1 MIAMK
6 QTTAHAL
13 LNVRVPMR
21 DGVEL
26 GTHVYL
32 PAEGGPFPVLLT
44 RTPYDALS
52 KSAAEC
58 LEWPSR
64 GYAYVKQDT
73 RGCFLSDGDNTPWL
87 NEMNDGEDALKWVA
101 AQPWCNGHVAM
112 YGGSY
117 VAATQIAA
125 AASGHPALRC
135 FTPCLIGAEFYHTC
149 YWGGA
154 FRLMWQS
161 RWTLKPKA
169 GVEKSEIEAQ
179 LPLMTADIFARGEEV
194 KFWRDAWQHP
204 QMDDFW
210 RPTSFSANVTSVQAP
225 AFIRSGWFDHFI
237 CDIFDIF
244 NGLRQNG
251 GNAETRKYSRILI
264 GPWRHEINSIVV
276 GEVDFGEAGKAQG
289 LYPEEIAFIDHFTCG
304 QGDYDVNVAPLRLFI
319 MGANVWR
326 DEQEWPLART
336 SWTDFFLGGNGQL
349 GAAPSGEADS
359 YDYDPA
365 NPVPTC
371 GGAWDFDNVGPRT
384 QTEIEARPDVLI
396 YTSELL
402 QEDMEVTGPV
412 SVTLYA
418 SSSAIDTDFTA
429 KLVDVDE
436 NGKPLSVTDG
446 IIRAQY
452 RHGHGAKAF
461 LKPGEATEFTIRCNP
476 TAYVF
481 KKGHK
486 LRVQISSSNFPAF
499 ARNLN
504 TGNPPENDSEMKIAH
519 QRIFHSAEHPS
530 RITLPLIKN

>member
-1 MIAMK
+1 MK
-6 QTTAHAL
+6 HVTAHAL

-32 PAEGGPFPVLLT
+32 PDEGGPFPALLT
-44 RTPYDALS
+44 RTPYEAIS
-52 KSAAEC
+52 KSAADS

-73 RGCFLSDGDNTPWL
+73 RGCFLSDGEYVPWL
-87 NEMNDGEDALKWVA
+87 NEKEDGEDTLKWLA
-101 AQPWCNGHVAM
+101 EQPWCNGHVAM

-125 AASGHPALRC
+125 AESGHAALRC

-161 RWTLKPKA
+161 RWTLKPTT
-169 GVEKSEIEAQ
+169 GVEKSAIESQ
-179 LPLMTADIFARGEEV
+179 LPLMEADIFARGEEV
-194 KFWRDAWQHP
+194 KYWRDAWRHP

-210 RPTSFSANVTSVQAP
+210 KPKSFAANVAAVQAP

-237 CDIFDIF
+237 CDVFDLF
-244 NGLRQNG
+244 NGLKQNG
-251 GNAETRKYSRILI
+251 RNAETRKYTRILI
-264 GPWRHEINSIVV
+264 GPWPHEINKVVV
-276 GEVDFGEAGKAQG
+276 GEADFGEAGKAAG
-289 LYPEEIAFIDHFTCG
+289 LYPLEIAFIDHFTSG
-304 QGDYDVNVAPLRLFI
+304 RGDYDVNAAPVRLFI

-326 DEQEWPLART
+326 DEYEWPLART
-336 SWTDFFLGGNGQL
+336 VWTDFFLGGNGRL
-349 GAAPSGEADS
+349 GATPHGEPDQF
-359 YDYDPA
+359 DYDPA

-371 GGAWDFDNVGPRT
+371 GGSWDFENVGPRT

-396 YTSELL
+396 YTSEALA
-402 QEDMEVTGPV
+402 EDMEATGPV
-412 SVTLYA
+412 KVTLYA

-436 NGKPLSVTDG
+436 TGKPLSVTDG
-446 IIRAQY
+446 ILRAQF
-452 RHGHGAKAF
+452 RHGNGAREF
-461 LKPGEATEFTIRCNP
+461 LTPGEVTEFTIRCNP

-481 KKGHK
+481 KKGHR

-504 TGNPPENDSEMKIAH
+504 TGNPPESDREMQVAH
-519 QRIFHSAEHPS
+519 QTIFHTAEYPS
-530 RITLPLIKN
+530 RIALPLIPLT